1 MGEPV
6 GRREEEV
13 ARLRSELGTTTEQ
26 VAHLETALRSSR
38 RIGIA
43 MGIVMERH
51 RVTEDQAFGVL
62 VRLSQESN
70 VKVRDIAARVV
81 ETGQLPSA
89 CSSR

>member
-1 MGEPV
+1 VGEPLAV
-6 GRREEEV
+6 RHEEV
-13 ARLRSELGTTTEQ
+13 DSLRTELAAVREQ
-26 VAHLETALRSSR
+26 AAHLETALSSSR

-51 RVTEDQAFGVL
+51 RVTEEQAFGVL

-81 ETGQLPSA
+81 ETGQLPG
-89 CSSR
+89 